1 MFTNKAIASIL
12 CLLILLTGCTEPY
25 MPHID
30 QGPGEA
36 IVVNGQVTDRE
47 GYQVIS
53 ISVTSPFNDPGYLPL
68 SGCKV
73 EIHDQEEHVFTG
85 EESEPGKYSVWIDKE
100 FLEPGTSYRARII
113 TPGGEEILSAYD
125 MMPAPA
131 VIDTIYFEREERT
144 AGVTGRTVP
153 GLQFYADI
161 TGTGSDSRHYRL
173 SIEETWE
180 YHTLYPIEGYYDG
193 RVMYVYPPDYSKNVC
208 WKTQLV
214 KNIFTMSTVP
224 LVDNFHKGYPLQFTD
239 NTTKKLLIGYS
250 PLVTLYA
257 VSEASYDYWE
267 QQRVNSEDQG
277 GLYDHQPVQVR
288 GNLEN
293 TTDPEKKVL
302 GFFGAAAMDQKRI
315 FVEGIEDMEFPDDLN
330 LCEPMSLGREGWRQF
345 RRSDYPIY
353 FVGSQLQVEKICVDC
368 TYQGGVT
375 SKPAFWIW

>member
-1 MFTNKAIASIL
+1 
-12 CLLILLTGCTEPY
+12 
-25 MPHID
+25 
-30 QGPGEA
+30 
-36 IVVNGQVTDRE
+36 
-47 GYQVIS
+47 
-53 ISVTSPFNDPGYLPL
+53 
-68 SGCKV
+68 
-73 EIHDQEEHVFTG
+73 
-85 EESEPGKYSVWIDKE
+85 
-100 FLEPGTSYRARII
+100 
-113 TPGGEEILSAYD
+113 
-125 MMPAPA
+125 
-131 VIDTIYFEREERT
+131 
-144 AGVTGRTVP
+144 
-153 GLQFYADI
+153 
-161 TGTGSDSRHYRL
+161 
-173 SIEETWE
+173 
-180 YHTLYPIEGYYDG
+180 
-193 RVMYVYPPDYSKNVC
+193 
-208 WKTQLV
+208 
-214 KNIFTMSTVP
+214 MSTVP